1 MVFWKKLFAKFKLF
15 FHLMQSVGFKI
26 SGVLQG
32 IVLKINIPFP
42 GKGKKIVLTYGNTN
56 GGQN

>member
-1 MVFWKKLFAKFKLF
+1 
-15 FHLMQSVGFKI
+15 MQSLGFKI
-26 SGVLQG
+26 SCVLQG